1 MNTKHKHIE
10 HKLSILFLVML
21 IFIGVFLMLGVNF
34 SNFRFL
40 IGLRIPKLF
49 GIILSGICISVST
62 LIFQTITNSRI
73 LTPSVMG
80 LDAMYVFLQTA
91 IFFIFHK
98 FIPILSDDI
107 VKFFLTIVA
116 MVFITSSLQK
126 LFSGNSKGKILYMV
140 LIGMVTG
147 TFLDSL
153 SNSMQVIMDPNE
165 FLILQSSLFA
175 SYNTINIYLLIIAYI
190 ILGVVIYF
198 IIGEHNQ
205 LDVLSLGHD
214 QAINLGLDY
223 NRILKKYLVV
233 ISILVSISTALVGPI
248 TFLGLLTVNIA
259 KELFSTYKHIYLSIV
274 GIVLNI
280 IFLIFGQLL
289 VEKVFNNSISIGT
302 IINFVGGIYLL
313 NILLKER
320 ENSMIEIKGLS
331 KKYRS
336 KYVVKDVTTE
346 FPDGKITCII
356 GPNGAGKSTL
366 LSMMSRLSVPD
377 EGEVFIDGKSI
388 KEWDKQELSKTLAI
402 LKQENNTN
410 IRLTVYE
417 LVSFGRFPHSQG
429 KLTVEDIRYI
439 DEAIEYMNLEEFK
452 DKYLDELSGGQ
463 RQRAYI
469 AMVIAQNTKYILLD
483 EPLNNLDMKNAV
495 QMMRTFEK
503 MVKDLNKTI
512 IIVMHDINFTSV
524 YSDYILAMKNGRL
537 EHMDSCENI
546 VVKDK
551 LENLYEMEFDI
562 TKINNK
568 NICVYF

>member
-21 IFIGVFLMLGVNF
+21 VFIGVFLMLGVNF

-205 LDVLSLGHD
+205 LDVLSLEHD

-259 KELFSTYKHIYLSIV
+259 KELFSTYKHIYLSIA

-320 ENSMIEIKGLS
+320 
-331 KKYRS
+331 
-336 KYVVKDVTTE
+336 
-346 FPDGKITCII
+346 KI
-356 GPNGAGKSTL
+356 A
-366 LSMMSRLSVPD
+366 
-377 EGEVFIDGKSI
+377 
-388 KEWDKQELSKTLAI
+388 
-402 LKQENNTN
+402 
-410 IRLTVYE
+410 
-417 LVSFGRFPHSQG
+417 
-429 KLTVEDIRYI
+429 
-439 DEAIEYMNLEEFK
+439 
-452 DKYLDELSGGQ
+452 
-463 RQRAYI
+463 
-469 AMVIAQNTKYILLD
+469 
-483 EPLNNLDMKNAV
+483 
-495 QMMRTFEK
+495 
-503 MVKDLNKTI
+503 
-512 IIVMHDINFTSV
+512 
-524 YSDYILAMKNGRL
+524 
-537 EHMDSCENI
+537 
-546 VVKDK
+546 
-551 LENLYEMEFDI
+551 
-562 TKINNK
+562 
-568 NICVYF
+568 

>member
-91 IFFIFHK
+91 IFFIFHT

-107 VKFFLTIVA
+107 TIVA

-259 KELFSTYKHIYLSIV
+259 KELFSTYKHIYLSIA

-320 ENSMIEIKGLS
+320 
-331 KKYRS
+331 
-336 KYVVKDVTTE
+336 
-346 FPDGKITCII
+346 KI
-356 GPNGAGKSTL
+356 A
-366 LSMMSRLSVPD
+366 
-377 EGEVFIDGKSI
+377 
-388 KEWDKQELSKTLAI
+388 
-402 LKQENNTN
+402 
-410 IRLTVYE
+410 
-417 LVSFGRFPHSQG
+417 
-429 KLTVEDIRYI
+429 
-439 DEAIEYMNLEEFK
+439 
-452 DKYLDELSGGQ
+452 
-463 RQRAYI
+463 
-469 AMVIAQNTKYILLD
+469 
-483 EPLNNLDMKNAV
+483 
-495 QMMRTFEK
+495 
-503 MVKDLNKTI
+503 
-512 IIVMHDINFTSV
+512 
-524 YSDYILAMKNGRL
+524 
-537 EHMDSCENI
+537 
-546 VVKDK
+546 
-551 LENLYEMEFDI
+551 
-562 TKINNK
+562 
-568 NICVYF
+568 

>member
-21 IFIGVFLMLGVNF
+21 VFIGVFLMLGVNF

-80 LDAMYVFLQTA
+80 LDA

-248 TFLGLLTVNIA
+248 IFLGLLTVNIA
-259 KELFSTYKHIYLSIV
+259 KELFSTYKHIYLSIA

-320 ENSMIEIKGLS
+320 
-331 KKYRS
+331 
-336 KYVVKDVTTE
+336 
-346 FPDGKITCII
+346 KI
-356 GPNGAGKSTL
+356 A
-366 LSMMSRLSVPD
+366 
-377 EGEVFIDGKSI
+377 
-388 KEWDKQELSKTLAI
+388 
-402 LKQENNTN
+402 
-410 IRLTVYE
+410 
-417 LVSFGRFPHSQG
+417 
-429 KLTVEDIRYI
+429 
-439 DEAIEYMNLEEFK
+439 
-452 DKYLDELSGGQ
+452 
-463 RQRAYI
+463 
-469 AMVIAQNTKYILLD
+469 
-483 EPLNNLDMKNAV
+483 
-495 QMMRTFEK
+495 
-503 MVKDLNKTI
+503 
-512 IIVMHDINFTSV
+512 
-524 YSDYILAMKNGRL
+524 
-537 EHMDSCENI
+537 
-546 VVKDK
+546 
-551 LENLYEMEFDI
+551 
-562 TKINNK
+562 
-568 NICVYF
+568 

>member
-40 IGLRIPKLF
+40 MGLRIPKLF

-223 NRILKKYLVV
+223 NRIEKVSCGNLYPSFNIHCPSRTYHFFRTTYCKYSQGAFFYLQ
-233 ISILVSISTALVGPI
+233 T
-248 TFLGLLTVNIA
+248 
-259 KELFSTYKHIYLSIV
+259 YLSVNSRYSPQYYIF
-274 GIVLNI
+274 NI
-280 IFLIFGQLL
+280 W
-289 VEKVFNNSISIGT
+289 
-302 IINFVGGIYLL
+302 
-313 NILLKER
+313 
-320 ENSMIEIKGLS
+320 
-331 KKYRS
+331 
-336 KYVVKDVTTE
+336 TTA
-346 FPDGKITCII
+346 G
-356 GPNGAGKSTL
+356 GKS
-366 LSMMSRLSVPD
+366 
-377 EGEVFIDGKSI
+377 F
-388 KEWDKQELSKTLAI
+388 Q
-402 LKQENNTN
+402 
-410 IRLTVYE
+410 
-417 LVSFGRFPHSQG
+417 
-429 KLTVEDIRYI
+429 
-439 DEAIEYMNLEEFK
+439 
-452 DKYLDELSGGQ
+452 
-463 RQRAYI
+463 
-469 AMVIAQNTKYILLD
+469 
-483 EPLNNLDMKNAV
+483 
-495 QMMRTFEK
+495 
-503 MVKDLNKTI
+503 
-512 IIVMHDINFTSV
+512 
-524 YSDYILAMKNGRL
+524 
-537 EHMDSCENI
+537 
-546 VVKDK
+546 
-551 LENLYEMEFDI
+551 
-562 TKINNK
+562 
-568 NICVYF
+568 